1 MNIDFSFF
9 RNAQV
14 LIAGDLMLDRYWHG
28 STSRI
33 SPEAPI
39 PVVAVNQQEARPGG
53 AANVALNIAAL
64 GAKALLTG
72 IVGDDPAGAEL
83 TGILSDAGVAPLLTQ
98 NAGFSTITKL
108 RIISQHQ
115 QLIRADFEATCG
127 DELIE
132 DMASRVR
139 SALASADVLL
149 LSDYAKGALRQCP
162 TLIDEARKAG
172 KPVLIDPKGNDFS
185 RYRGATLL
193 TPNLSEFEG
202 VAGKCADEAEM
213 VERAKAMIVELAL
226 DALLITRSEKG
237 MSLITADGEH
247 HHYPAHAREVFD
259 VTGAGDTVISTLAV
273 GLAAGCDLQTSV
285 ILANHA
291 ASIVVGK
298 LGTAVVTTPELKK
311 SIEHDDELEGGILS
325 KEQLVAAVRDARH
338 YGQRVVFTNGCFDI
352 LHAGHVAYLQEARR
366 RGDKLVVAVNDDDS
380 VSRLKG
386 PGRPVNKVDNRMAV
400 LAGLKA
406 VDWVTSFSE
415 DTPIPLLEAVKPDVL
430 VKGGDYT
437 IDQVVGAEVVRAY
450 GGEVEVLNVEA
461 GLSTTATIKYIREHS

>member
-9 RNAQV
+9 RNAHV

-83 TGILSDAGVAPLLTQ
+83 TGILNDAGVEPLLTQ

-127 DELIE
+127 DELID
-132 DMASRVR
+132 DMTSRVR

-213 VERAKAMIVELAL
+213 VERAKAMIAELAL

-380 VSRLKG
+380 VTRLKG